1 MRGGREKEICREEGR
16 WESEEKKTEGREGKE
31 ERGNGMTIRFSG

>member
-16 WESEEKKTEGREGKE
+16 WESEEKKNRREGRKGRKGKWDD
-31 ERGNGMTIRFSG
+31 NQI